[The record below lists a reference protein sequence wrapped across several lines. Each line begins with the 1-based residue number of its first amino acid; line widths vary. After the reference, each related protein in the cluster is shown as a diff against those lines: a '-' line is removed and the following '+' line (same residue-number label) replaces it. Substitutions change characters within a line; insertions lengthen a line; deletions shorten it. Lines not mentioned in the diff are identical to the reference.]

1 MLARSVVAGGGIA
14 ADWVQRDSVSTVET
28 TMKTS
33 SGVVG
38 FLVVAAMLS
47 GRVMSQEISWHA
59 SGKNGAVAAGHAD
72 AVAAG
77 ISVLEGGG
85 RAADAAAATILAL
98 AVTDYGLF
106 ALGGEVPVLVYDA
119 ASKGVKSLSGVGGAP
134 LDPEAIE
141 WFYKNGIPA
150 TGSMKAAPV
159 PGAVD
164 LVVTM
169 LKLYGTISFEQAV
182 TPTLQLLDNGNQTW
196 HPQLAGTLRK
206 LVDAERTTAGNREE
220 KLTAARDRFYVG
232 DVADE
237 LEAWYIATGAFLRK
251 PDLAAQ
257 RTLVEDPVFT
267 SYRGYTVYK
276 CGPWTQ
282 GPVLCQNLRLLE
294 DFDLRAMGHLS
305 ADSIHVITEAMKLGY
320 ADRDEYYADP
330 RFAEVPMAQ
339 LLSDEYT
346 NLRRPLI
353 DLQNASQD
361 RRPGDPLAMR
371 AVGAKVD
378 SADEAVVI
386 PKQDTT
392 TCVVADRWG
401 NVVAATPSCN
411 MLTNQPG
418 PSGVNTGN
426 RVRSMNT
433 SPDHPNRV
441 QPGKRPRIT
450 LTPTLVLK
458 DGAPVMAISVAGG
471 DVQDQT
477 TLNVLLNHIDFGM
490 LPREAVT
497 APRFHMNHHQ
507 DSFNP
512 SPDRKTAFVG
522 RGQLKVNEEVSPAV
536 QTALSDR
543 GHLVATVP
551 SPVGY
556 PVMIFIDPTT
566 GMMYAAGDP
575 KAKRHAAAL
584 K

>member
-1 MLARSVVAGGGIA
+1 
-14 ADWVQRDSVSTVET
+14 
-28 TMKTS
+28 MKTS

-38 FLVVAAMLS
+38 FLVVAAMLT

-77 ISVLEGGG
+77 ILVLEGGG

-106 ALGGEVPVLVYDA
+106 AIGGEVPVLVYDA
-119 ASKGVKSLSGVGGAP
+119 TSKEVKSLSGVGGAP
-134 LDPEAIE
+134 LDPAAIE

-164 LVVTM
+164 LVVTI

-182 TPTLQLLDNGNQTW
+182 TPTLQLLDKGDQKW
-196 HPQLAGTLRK
+196 HPPLAVTLRK
-206 LVDAERTTAGNREE
+206 LVEAERTVEGTRDA
-220 KLTAARDRFYVG
+220 KLQAARDRFYVG

-257 RTLVEDPVFT
+257 KTLVEDPVFT
-267 SYRGYTVYK
+267 TYRGYTVYK

-294 DFDLRAMGHLS
+294 QFDLQSMGHLS

-320 ADRDEYYADP
+320 ADRDDYYADP

-353 DLQNASQD
+353 DLRKASLD
-361 RRPGDPLAMR
+361 RRPGDPIAMR
-371 AVGAKVD
+371 AVRAD
-378 SADEAVVI
+378 AIPADETIVI

-433 SPDHPNRV
+433 SPEHPNRV

-458 DGAPVMAISVAGG
+458 DGVPVMAISVAGG
-471 DVQDQT
+471 DMQDQT
-477 TLNVLLNHIDFGM
+477 TLNVLLNHIEFGM
-490 LPREAVT
+490 SPRDAVT

-512 SPDRKTAFVG
+512 APDRKTAFVG
-522 RGQLKVNEEVSPAV
+522 RGQLRVNEEISEDVRK
-536 QTALSDR
+536 TLSER

-556 PVMIFIDPTT
+556 PVMILIDPTT

-575 KAKRHAAAL
+575 KARRHAAAL
-584 K
+584 E